1 MLHTQGRLLPTTAT
15 EENPKTSPGGCSGD
29 SISQAAGARPH
40 NNFETLGQG
49 YRDLHRDPQNSSWQ
63 WGCYCFILAKPPFQV
78 AGPRLPAPPPRA
90 ALPGPARTPQPRAPQ
105 PCAPPATRWL
115 GLCPAGLHRAKALT
129 SAGLRSPRA
138 CAEPDKWYAMTRGM
152 ITLLLLV
159 IIRVNAI

>member
-1 MLHTQGRLLPTTAT
+1 METQSPRRQVPGHTITLKLWGRGTGICT
-15 EENPKTSPGGCSGD
+15 G
-29 SISQAAGARPH
+29 I
-40 NNFETLGQG
+40 
-49 YRDLHRDPQNSSWQ
+49 PQNSSWQ